1 MKKAMTILGMVM
13 ITLSVFACGFMVA
26 NNFAKE
32 TSNSVAISEIRDG
45 QYQDALENYIAS
57 TGKDV
62 DNIESSITMNSDE
75 QAWVDYCGYSDDSIV
90 ACGGISYAYLMQ
102 NWG

>member
-1 MKKAMTILGMVM
+1 MKKAMAILGMVM

-32 TSNSVAISEIRDG
+32 TSNSVAISEIQDG
-45 QYQDALENYIAS
+45 QYLDALENYIAS

-62 DNIESSITMNSDE
+62 DNIESSITMDSDE
-75 QAWVDYCGYSDDSIV
+75 HGWIDYCGCSDDSIV
-90 ACGGISYAYLMQ
+90 ACGGICYAYLMQ